1 MPLSKKIMIIMYDT
15 CFEKN
20 ILLRPETMF
29 YRLIDTTA
37 NYTSKIS
44 YYDIK
49 YNKLPVEIIHILTD
63 PYITKICWESKT
75 TSAITNTL
83 LSEAGV
89 DCHPSF
95 ISIQK
100 ILSDNGLPY
109 NSLNSAAKRFNIH
122 SNCRSDVKNKDKL
135 RKRFKCFFA
144 LVKKL
149 LYIDKLGL
157 FRGLKFK

>member
-1 MPLSKKIMIIMYDT
+1 MPLSKKIMIIMYST
-15 CFEKN
+15 CLKNN
-20 ILLRPETMF
+20 ILLRPEALF
-29 YRLIDTTA
+29 YRIIDITLTH
-37 NYTSKIS
+37 TSKIKCC
-44 YYDIK
+44 DIK
-49 YNKLPVEIIHILTD
+49 YSKLPVDVVNYLTD
-63 PYITKICWESKT
+63 TKITKICWESKT

-109 NSLNSAAKRFNIH
+109 NSLNSAAKIFNIH

>member
-15 CFEKN
+15 RFKN
-20 ILLRPETMF
+20 KILLRPETMF
-29 YRLIDTTA
+29 YRLIDITA

-63 PYITKICWESKT
+63 PNITKICWECKT

-100 ILSDNGLPY
+100 ILYDNGLPY
-109 NSLNSAAKRFNIH
+109 NSLTSAARRFNIH
-122 SNCRSDVKNKDKL
+122 STFRSNVKNKDKL

-157 FRGLKFK
+157 FRGLQFK